1 MLDTARP
8 IETPEGITLDLRIAG
23 PVPRA
28 QAWLID
34 VLIRAAAYL
43 VLGIGF
49 SFLGRAGMGLFFIC
63 MFLVE
68 WFYPV
73 ICEVFW
79 SGQTP
84 GKKASGLRVLLD
96 DGSPVTWSASLTRN
110 LLLTVDFLPF
120 LYGFGLLSMLLSRD
134 FKRLGDLAA
143 GTVVVHVR
151 KGGPRVRHFD
161 AEPLPPPCPLSLED
175 QRAII
180 SFGERAGTFSPQRA
194 EELAT
199 LAEPLTGFNGAEGVK
214 KLAGMARALVG
225 R

>member
-23 PVPRA
+23 PVARA
-28 QAWLID
+28 QAWLVD
-34 VLIRAAAYL
+34 VLIRTLVYL
-43 VLGIGF
+43 ALGIGF

-73 ICEVFW
+73 LCEVFW

-84 GKKASGLRVLLD
+84 GKKTTGLRVLLD
-96 DGSPVTWSASLTRN
+96 DGSPVTWSASLARN

-120 LYGFGLLSMLLSRD
+120 LYGFGLISMLLSRD

-151 KGGPRVRHFD
+151 KGSPRLRHFD
-161 AEPLPPPCPLSLED
+161 AESLPPPCPLSLED

-194 EELAT
+194 EELAS
-199 LAEPLTGFNGAEGVK
+199 LAEPLTGFQGAEGVRR
-214 KLAGMARALVG
+214 LAGMARALVG